1 MLLSWFSEAIER
13 INYPDLIVSF
23 VMILILSF
31 FCFKNTNNRKVFA
44 LLLVIYVLMVIV
56 AILDYGI
63 SYTVL
68 EVALIIAAASYVSL
82 SFSDLG
88 PFFSRKPRR
97 KKVEPLPE
105 ETIEQLIEII
115 NETVMLLS
123 ETKTGAIITFEKNED
138 LSEYINM
145 GDAVDAPVTSELLRT
160 IFYEG
165 TPLHDGA
172 VIIRDG
178 KIAAAS
184 VYYTPTT
191 RPLNGKYGA
200 RHRAAIGFSEVHR
213 SITVVVSEETGRISF
228 AVEGELISVSRD
240 SFKRRLIEYLS

>member
-1 MLLSWFSEAIER
+1 
-13 INYPDLIVSF
+13 
-23 VMILILSF
+23 MILILSF